1 MRIIVQA
8 IASQVDQIWN
18 GHQDSS
24 RCATVLARDFM
35 VMQIPAHEL
44 NAGEVEIVGDHLRE
58 TSEVTAAWQEVGG
71 VYVPGGKGR
80 QWIGLDPEPTSE
92 GR

>member
-18 GHQDSS
+18 NRQDSP

-71 VYVPGGKGR
+71 VYVPGGEGR